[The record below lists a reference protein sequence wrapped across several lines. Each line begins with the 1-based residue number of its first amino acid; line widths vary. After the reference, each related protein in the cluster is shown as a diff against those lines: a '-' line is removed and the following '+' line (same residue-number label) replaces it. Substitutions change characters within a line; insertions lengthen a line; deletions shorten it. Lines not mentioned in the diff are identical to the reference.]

1 MDKKFGCKS
10 HPAAPHAQNVQ
21 ESEIK
26 GRYVCECES
35 WSEPADQ
42 RTEAWFADRLGK
54 VSASMV
60 HAVMA
65 RTKTGYSATR
75 QSYMD
80 QLVVERITG
89 QREESYQSQAMAFG
103 TEQEPFARAMLE
115 TRRGIMVEEVGFIP
129 HPTIPNC
136 GASPDGLVGDDYCV
150 EIKVPG
156 NTAFFNFLLAQA
168 AEPNN
173 PKAGIDAKYYAQ
185 IQLQLA
191 CTQRS
196 RCLFVMFNPRLEERN
211 QMAIATVERDDA
223 FIAEMESEIIK
234 FLAELDA
241 RTESLKSILV
251 GP

>member
-1 MDKKFGCKS
+1 MD
-10 HPAAPHAQNVQ
+10 
-21 ESEIK
+21 E
-26 GRYVCECES
+26 
-35 WSEPADQ
+35 Q
-42 RTEAWFADRLGK
+42 RTESWFADRLGK

-65 RTKTGYSATR
+65 KTRTGYSATR

-89 QREESYQSQAMAFG
+89 QREEGFQSAAMAFG

-115 TRRGIMVEEVGFIP
+115 MRRGVMVEEVGFIP

-136 GASPDGLVGDDYCV
+136 GASPDGLIGDDTCV

-168 AEPNN
+168 ADRDN
-173 PKAGIDAKYYAQ
+173 PVAGIDAKYYAQ

-191 CTQRS
+191 CTQRRQS
-196 RCLFVMFNPRLEERN
+196 LFVMFNPRLEERN
-211 QMAIATVERDDA
+211 QMVITTVQRNDT
-223 FIAEMESEIIK
+223 FIAEMESEIVK